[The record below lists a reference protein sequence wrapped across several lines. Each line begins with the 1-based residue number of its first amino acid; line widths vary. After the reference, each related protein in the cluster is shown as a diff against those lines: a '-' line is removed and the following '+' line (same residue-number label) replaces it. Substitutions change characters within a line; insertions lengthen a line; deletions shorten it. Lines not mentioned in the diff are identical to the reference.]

1 MVRNEEVYIVLPL
14 NETEEAR
21 LSLCQNATTL
31 GVDLRVWRN
40 NGPRLGGGDHVGPTK
55 RGMRLTTAQAKELHT
70 ALGRLLDDAA
80 DKEDALRLAGALK
93 EVSDDADE

>member
-1 MVRNEEVYIVLPL
+1 MARNETVYTVLPL

-21 LSLCQNATTL
+21 LSLCQNAATL
-31 GVDLRVWRN
+31 GVDLRVWRTEDY
-40 NGPRLGGGDHVGPTK
+40 GHVGPTK

-80 DKEDALRLAGALK
+80 DKENALRLAGALD
-93 EVSDDADE
+93 EVVDDE

>member
-1 MVRNEEVYIVLPL
+1 MVRNETVYTVLPL

-40 NGPRLGGGDHVGPTK
+40 NGPRLGGGGPTK

>member
-1 MVRNEEVYIVLPL
+1 MARNETVYTVLPL

-31 GVDLRVWRN
+31 GVDLRVWRTWDTVE
-40 NGPRLGGGDHVGPTK
+40 GKDAGPTK
-55 RGMRLTTAQAKELHT
+55 RGMRLPTSQAKELHT

-80 DKEDALRLAGALK
+80 DKENALRLAGALD
-93 EVSDDADE
+93 EVVDDE

>member
-1 MVRNEEVYIVLPL
+1 MVRNETVYTVLPL
-14 NETEEAR
+14 SDTEEVR

-70 ALGRLLDDAA
+70 ALGQLLNDATY
-80 DKEDALRLAGALK
+80 KENTLRLAGALD

>member
-1 MVRNEEVYIVLPL
+1 MARNETVYTVLPL

-40 NGPRLGGGDHVGPTK
+40 GGPRLDGRDHVGPTK
-55 RGMRLTTAQAKELHT
+55 RGMRLTTTQAKELHT

-80 DKEDALRLAGALK
+80 DKEDALRLAGALD
-93 EVSDDADE
+93 EVADDE

>member
-1 MVRNEEVYIVLPL
+1 MARNEKVYVVLVL
-14 NETEEAR
+14 DAREEAR

-31 GVDLRVWRN
+31 GVDLRVWKIPLD
-40 NGPRLGGGDHVGPTK
+40 NGTSDLSAGPTK

-80 DKEDALRLAGALK
+80 DKEDALRLAGALD
-93 EVSDDADE
+93 EVNDDE